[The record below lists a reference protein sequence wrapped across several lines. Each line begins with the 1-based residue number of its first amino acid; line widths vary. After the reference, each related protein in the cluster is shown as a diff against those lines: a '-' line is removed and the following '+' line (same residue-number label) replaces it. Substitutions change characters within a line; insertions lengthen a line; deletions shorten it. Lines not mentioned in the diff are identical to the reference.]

1 MVFFDIFCVSTM
13 KFFTVSDGIT
23 TVTDIA
29 EAYLLSATSAG
40 RLLSVRLEADFDSLA
55 DDMAA
60 MFW

>member
-1 MVFFDIFCVSTM
+1 M

>member
-1 MVFFDIFCVSTM
+1 M

-23 TVTDIA
+23 MVTDIA

-55 DDMAA
+55 EDMAA